1 MTQTTI
7 LLRRSNT
14 AGSVPTSGTLALG
27 EVALDMKD
35 GQLYY
40 HNTVFDIPVP
50 VRPVSRSTVTLITAA
65 LGSNATEN
73 GHVALGK
80 AYTLYQI
87 SASSDARIRLYR
99 TDGDRDADAAR
110 PAGTDP
116 ALYAEH
122 GIILD
127 LLVTGS
133 FCDWRLAPMVL
144 GAGGSGSAVSFS
156 SYAVQNLAP
165 GSTAV
170 SVSFGL
176 IRNHD
181 VLPA

>member
-7 LLRRSNT
+7 LLRRSSV
-14 AGSVPTSGTLALG
+14 AGAVPISGTLALG
-27 EVALDMKD
+27 EVALNMRD

-40 HNTVFDIPVP
+40 HNMVVDQPIP
-50 VRPVSRSTVTLITAA
+50 VRPVSRSIVTVITAV
-65 LGSNATEN
+65 LGTNATEN
-73 GHVALGK
+73 GHVDLGK
-80 AYTLYQI
+80 AYTLYQV

-99 TDGDRDADAAR
+99 TDTDRAADATR

-116 ALYAEH
+116 AFYQEH

-133 FCDWRLAPMVL
+133 FCDWRLAPVVQ

-156 SYAVQNLAP
+156 SYAVQNLAG